1 MLLRDFPSF
10 DIMLHLELQTGFVL
24 PGLFSAIRSF
34 QKIPL
39 KLNEFESVMY
49 SYMYR
54 IRKFQCIL

>member
-39 KLNEFESVMY
+39 KLNEFEAVINNHV
-49 SYMYR
+49 YR
-54 IRKFQCIL
+54 IRQFQYIS